1 MNIIDSDSGL
11 ALYKG
16 VVPVTAEYA
25 SVADAYSAWA
35 AEIGVSDTVALA
47 GLVNAD
53 DACGEVTLNFIPT
66 LNGASYKAMVSSEGS
81 FGIYLNE
88 PGGSAGSNSRPITG
102 ISGIHQNVTRNYN
115 SRTTNPALI
124 INCKHP
130 TNDSKS
136 ANAKWQQTA
145 DTAIFYVEW
154 MSYSSTA
161 KQTRFAIR
169 LRHGEM
175 TIVCDSVDTAGAYVQ
190 FFQLSELAT
199 TSVAIAGDG
208 NYSQAMTVGELY
220 QFNTLPL
227 KHISGT
233 VLGADSLPYAGL
245 IRVHDRATGALAGET
260 IADGTTGE
268 YSVEC
273 TDGAYYVVCFDDTAT
288 AQNALIYDRVV
299 PVE

>member
-1 MNIIDSDSGL
+1 MNIIDSNSGL

-16 VVPVTAEYA
+16 ITAVTAEYA

-35 AEIGVSDTVALA
+35 TEIGVSDTDTLS

-53 DACGEVTLNFIPT
+53 DSCGEVTLNFIPT
-66 LNGASYKAMVSSEGS
+66 LNGASYKVMMGTEGS

-88 PGGSAGSNSRPITG
+88 PAGTAGSNSRPITG

-115 SRTTNPALI
+115 SRSTNPALI

-169 LRHGEM
+169 LRNGEI

-190 FFQLSELAT
+190 FFQLSESAT
-199 TSVAIAGDG
+199 TAVAIAGDG
-208 NYSQAMTVGELY
+208 NYSQVMIVGELY

-227 KHISGT
+227 KYISGT

-245 IRVHDRATGALAGET
+245 VRVYDRDTGVLAGEIT
-260 IADGTTGE
+260 ADETTGE
-268 YSVEC
+268 YSIEC
-273 TDGAYYVVCFDDTAT
+273 SDGTYYVVCFDDTAA
-288 AQNALIYDRVV
+288 AQNALIFDRVV